1 MTTDTHRTYV
11 QHDELGDLRR
21 RLNDAARAGAVARGE
36 LPSLAD
42 AALER
47 AGEMALAG
55 RLAESRRVI
64 ELNYF
69 AEETH

>member
-1 MTTDTHRTYV
+1 MADIRKNIEAQMESHRFTA
-11 QHDELGDLRR
+11 QQ
-21 RLNDAARAGAVARGE
+21 AAREMPAQALR
-36 LPSLAD
+36 D

-47 AGEMALAG
+47 AGELAQAG

-69 AEETH
+69 AAEGK